1 MFAKLLKHEWRATR
15 GIIALLCAIIL
26 ISGLTI
32 GGTMHYMLRSE
43 IQAADNVTVGDGFYV
58 VVEPAVAEE
67 AVMSDL
73 AIVVCILLMT
83 AGVIAIAVC
92 CAGSMFFL
100 IYRFYKRCFTDEG
113 YLTFTLPVSN
123 HQILLSSVV
132 NCILGQLLVILAAIA
147 AVLLITVLT
156 VTAIPQT
163 IDWAAFW
170 ANGRD
175 VFAQLW
181 ESFVRNAGQFALVGF
196 SAVFG
201 ALSEL
206 IVLMLAVTIGAML
219 AKKHKLLAAVAV
231 YYGITM
237 VQSVL
242 FSMVAISVSTTQD
255 PTPLLASPG
264 VLGIVTALG
273 GYFLMHYLT
282 SKKLNLV

>member
-1 MFAKLLKHEWRATR
+1 MPYSP
-15 GIIALLCAIIL
+15 ALCSFWALF
-26 ISGLTI
+26 G
-32 GGTMHYMLRSE
+32 
-43 IQAADNVTVGDGFYV
+43 
-58 VVEPAVAEE
+58 
-67 AVMSDL
+67 
-73 AIVVCILLMT
+73 
-83 AGVIAIAVC
+83 
-92 CAGSMFFL
+92 
-100 IYRFYKRCFTDEG
+100 
-113 YLTFTLPVSN
+113 
-123 HQILLSSVV
+123 SSVPR
-132 NCILGQLLVILAAIA
+132 ISAFATSAAIEF
-147 AVLLITVLT
+147 
-156 VTAIPQT
+156 
-163 IDWAAFW
+163 AAFW